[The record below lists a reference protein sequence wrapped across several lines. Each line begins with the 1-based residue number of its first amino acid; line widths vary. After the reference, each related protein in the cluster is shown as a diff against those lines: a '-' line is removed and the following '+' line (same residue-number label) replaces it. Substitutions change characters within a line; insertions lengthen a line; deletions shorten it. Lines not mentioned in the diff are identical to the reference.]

1 MSKIVKNVK
10 ELIELIGNGI
20 VIYQKARRYSIA
32 KRSRELKVIREM
44 MYGQN

>member
-10 ELIELIGNGI
+10 ELIDFISTGI
-20 VIYQKARRYSIA
+20 VVYQKARRYSSA
-32 KRSRELKVIREM
+32 KRSKELKIIREM